1 MELFP
6 YNLVL
11 LLPLVFLPLY
21 FLVKFSHQNKHST
34 PPGPPK
40 LPIIG
45 NLHQLGKPPRH
56 ILHKLSQKYGPV
68 MLLQLGSVPT
78 VVITSA
84 EAAEQVLKTYDLD
97 FCTRPPFA
105 GPKRLTYNYLDIAF
119 GPYCEYLIEM
129 RKLCFLHLL
138 SMKRVQSFAVIREEE
153 LSLMIDSISNFT
165 DPIDLFKML
174 ISLTDEILSRI
185 AFGKT
190 FQSRDELSDGRL
202 QEILYETM
210 PDPVLNGFSASDF
223 FPSVGWIFNRIT
235 GVYGRIEKSFHD
247 FDEFFQQIIDLHL
260 SLERNKS
267 EHKDLIDVL
276 LKIKDGSSTVRLTND
291 HIKAV
296 LLDAFLAGV
305 DTSAVTMNWA
315 MVELARN
322 PDAMKKVQGEIRNY
336 VGTAKG
342 KVEESELGQFLY
354 LKMVV
359 KETLRLHPPGPLL
372 LPRECTKHH
381 VISGYD
387 VYPNTRILINAWAI
401 GRNPEYWDKPDQ
413 FIPERFED
421 FSIDFTGGQYSDP
434 TDKILISYLSLGG
447 GRRSC
452 PGMNMAPISMELIL
466 ANLLY
471 CFNWEL
477 PKA

>member
-6 YNLVL
+6 CNLVL
-11 LLPLVFLPLY
+11 LLLPLIFLPLY
-21 FLVKFSHQNKHST
+21 FLVKFSHHKHNI

-40 LPIIG
+40 LPITG
-45 NLHQLGKPPRH
+45 NLHQLGKPPHH

-105 GPKRLTYNYLDIAF
+105 GPKRLTYNYLDILLLA
-119 GPYCEYLIEM
+119 LIYE
-129 RKLCFLHLL
+129 KG
-138 SMKRVQSFAVIREEE
+138 AIR
-153 LSLMIDSISNFT
+153 
-165 DPIDLFKML
+165 
-174 ISLTDEILSRI
+174 
-185 AFGKT
+185 
-190 FQSRDELSDGRL
+190 
-202 QEILYETM
+202 
-210 PDPVLNGFSASDF
+210 
-223 FPSVGWIFNRIT
+223 
-235 GVYGRIEKSFHD
+235 
-247 FDEFFQQIIDLHL
+247 DLHL
-260 SLERNKS
+260 SPERNKS

-276 LKIKDGSSTVRLTND
+276 LKIKKDGSSTVRLTND

-296 LLDAFLAGV
+296 LLDVFLAGV

-359 KETLRLHPPGPLL
+359 KETLRLLPPGPLL

-413 FIPERFED
+413 FISERFKD
-421 FSIDFTGGQYSDP
+421 FSIDFTGGQNFD
-434 TDKILISYLSLGG
+434 L
-447 GRRSC
+447 
-452 PGMNMAPISMELIL
+452 APISMELIL
-466 ANLLY
+466 ANLPY

-477 PKA
+477 PKGMKMEDKALRNIGDRYS